1 MKTIK
6 PSKNYLFARVIKPKE
21 AKTKSGILLPEKV
34 QVKKDNSAEVINN
47 GDYSDLVFEPKS
59 IILYKSYSATE
70 IKLND
75 EDFILISVFDVLG
88 TVLEVK

>member
-6 PSKNYLFARVIKPKE
+6 PSKNYLFARVIKPEE
-21 AKTKSGILLPEKV
+21 AKTKSGIILPEKA
-34 QVKKDNSAEVINN
+34 QTRKDNLAEVINN
-47 GDYSDLVFEPKS
+47 GDDSDLIFEPKS
-59 IILYKSYSATE
+59 TILYKEFAATS

-88 TVLEVK
+88 TILEVE